1 MQNIFFIKKT
11 AYSKGISA
19 AGLPDVISLA
29 HRRWNTLGRVF
40 GTLCLLLIIVSA
52 AGAEPVK
59 INGKKLDDVQDI
71 LTETMGRRNFLK
83 HDLIHAL

>member
-29 HRRWNTLGRVF
+29 HR
-40 GTLCLLLIIVSA
+40 
-52 AGAEPVK
+52 
-59 INGKKLDDVQDI
+59 Q
-71 LTETMGRRNFLK
+71 
-83 HDLIHAL
+83 

>member
-29 HRRWNTLGRVF
+29 HRQWNTLGRVF

-52 AGAEPVK
+52 ACAEPVK
-59 INGKKLDDVQDI
+59 INGKKLDDV
-71 LTETMGRRNFLK
+71 K
-83 HDLIHAL
+83 